1 MQDFRKLHVW
11 HLSHQLVL
19 HLYETTRRFPDAER
33 YGLTAQLRRSAI
45 SVPSNLAEGCG
56 RGSNRDFARFIQ
68 IAFGSA
74 NELQYQLLLSRD
86 LTYLDVDTWKRYDE
100 KVEEVKRMLIGL
112 LSAVHR

>member
-1 MQDFRKLHVW
+1 MSFARLVLKAGVAMQDFRKLHVW

-74 NELQYQLLLSRD
+74 NEQ
-86 LTYLDVDTWKRYDE
+86 
-100 KVEEVKRMLIGL
+100 IGRA
-112 LSAVHR
+112 SCREIG